1 MSALNDVK
9 VTKWWWVRHAPV
21 TTHGGRLYGQ
31 TDVPANTQDLPVFEG
46 LAEKLPKDALWV
58 TSHLQRTHQTANA
71 IADAGGY
78 PVAEPLIE
86 ADFAEQSFGDWQ
98 GLTYAEV
105 AAERA
110 DRDHPFWIA
119 SADYAVPGGESFSQ
133 VMDRVTRAVQRL
145 SKCYVGRDIVSV
157 AHGGSIR
164 AALGHALGIS
174 PAQAL
179 SFAIDNCS
187 ITRIDGFHHPD
198 GVLDWYVVG
207 VNLPPSKSAPHGV
220 VFPPRR

>member
-1 MSALNDVK
+1 MNYLNDLT
-9 VTKWWWVRHAPV
+9 VTSWWWVRHAPV

-31 TDVPANTQDLPVFEG
+31 SDVPANTKDRGAFEG
-46 LAEKLPKDALWV
+46 LAAQLPKGALWI

-71 IADAGGY
+71 IAEAGH
-78 PVAEPLIE
+78 PVATPLVE
-86 ADFAEQSFGDWQ
+86 EDLAEQSFGDWQ

-110 DRDHPFWIA
+110 GRDHPFWIA
-119 SADYAVPGGESFSQ
+119 PAEHTVPGGESFSH
-133 VMDRVTRAVQRL
+133 VVDRVSGAVQRL
-145 SKCYVGRDIVSV
+145 SERHAGRDIVAV

-164 AALGHALGIS
+164 AALGHALGIA

-179 SFAIDNCS
+179 SFTIDNCS
-187 ITRIDGFHHPD
+187 ITRIDGFHNLD
-198 GVLDWYVVG
+198 GRLDWCVVG

>member
-1 MSALNDVK
+1 MNALNDLT
-9 VTKWWWVRHAPV
+9 VTSWWWVRHAPV

-31 TDVPANTQDLPVFEG
+31 TDVPANTEDRPAFEG
-46 LAEKLPKDALWV
+46 LAEQLPKGALWV
-58 TSHLQRTHQTANA
+58 ASHLQRTHQTANA
-71 IADAGGY
+71 IADAGHRA
-78 PVAEPLIE
+78 AELLIE
-86 ADFAEQSFGDWQ
+86 EDLAEQSFGDWQ

-110 DRDHPFWIA
+110 GRDHPFWIA
-119 SADYAVPGGESFSQ
+119 PADHAVPGGESFSQ
-133 VMDRVTRAVQRL
+133 VMDRVSNAVMRL
-145 SKCYVGRDIVSV
+145 SERHAGRDIVAV

-164 AALGHALGIS
+164 AALGHALGIA

-179 SFAIDNCS
+179 SFTIDNCS
-187 ITRIDGFHHPD
+187 ITRIDAFHSPD
-198 GVLDWYVVG
+198 GGLDWCIVG